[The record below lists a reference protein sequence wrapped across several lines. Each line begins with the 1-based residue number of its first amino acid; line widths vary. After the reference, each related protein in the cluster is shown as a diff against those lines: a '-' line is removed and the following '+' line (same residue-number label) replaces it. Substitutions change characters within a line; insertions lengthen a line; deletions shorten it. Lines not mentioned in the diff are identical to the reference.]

1 MQDYYVDHG
10 FDFIMLVTGLIHSRL
25 NEAVKHIGKS
35 SISTYDVLIKSG
47 HMRMVLEE
55 DEWTLRNTRT
65 KDLELLKAMG
75 FIPEKS
81 YSVSPV

>member
-1 MQDYYVDHG
+1 MARKSS
-10 FDFIMLVTGLIHSRL
+10 IPEEILKR
-25 NEAVKHIGKS
+25 KS

-47 HMRMVLEE
+47 HIRMVLEE